1 MLMPEMVFYSK
12 IDLWIHGVFIVTTL
26 VVLALP
32 YLYYKSRREV
42 SFIQS
47 VFMML
52 LPMLF
57 SLAMLLP
64 SYFHTVYTI
73 DDHQL
78 LVKSG
83 LFKWQ
88 VPLSDIDYIAPTHSI
103 LSAPALSM
111 DRLAVHYGDKRVVVS
126 PKDKQQFVQAIK
138 ERQTAQ

>member
-1 MLMPEMVFYSK
+1 MPEMVFYSK

-57 SLAMLLP
+57 SLGMLLP

-88 VPLSDIDYIAPTHSI
+88 VPLSDIDYIAPHIASCLRLRCLWIDWLSI
-103 LSAPALSM
+103 MAISVLLC
-111 DRLAVHYGDKRVVVS
+111 H
-126 PKDKQQFVQAIK
+126 PKINSSLF
-138 ERQTAQ
+138 RQ